1 MQISTPDKSD
11 YEEIVAIW
19 EKSVRATHDFLAET
33 DIAFFRPLIL
43 NEFLPA
49 VDLRCSRDAAGRM
62 TGFIGVAEGNIE
74 MLFLDPAHMGKGIG
88 RQLLD
93 YAIAEMGARTVD
105 VNEQNPNALAFYKH
119 CGFTVTGRSP
129 VEGMGK
135 PYPLIH
141 MERT

>member
-1 MQISTPDKSD
+1 
-11 YEEIVAIW
+11 
-19 EKSVRATHDFLAET
+19 
-33 DIAFFRPLIL
+33 
-43 NEFLPA
+43 
-49 VDLRCSRDAAGRM
+49 
-62 TGFIGVAEGNIE
+62 

-129 VEGMGK
+129 VDGMGK